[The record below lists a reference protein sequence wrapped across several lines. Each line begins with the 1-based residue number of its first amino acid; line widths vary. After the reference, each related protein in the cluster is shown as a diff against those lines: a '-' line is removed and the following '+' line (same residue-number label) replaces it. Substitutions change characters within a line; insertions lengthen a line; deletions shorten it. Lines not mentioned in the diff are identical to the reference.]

1 MTIQSAARIAL
12 TKFLCLKQGEK
23 VLVVYDEKKEDI
35 ANAFVSEAKK
45 LTYRVD
51 SVLIPIP
58 AVSGVEPPEDV
69 SERMKQYDVIV
80 IPTSKSISHT
90 NARKDACRQGARIAS
105 MPGITEEMM
114 ERSLDVN
121 PEEIIK
127 LGNKIIPRLKG
138 KKLVRITTK
147 KGTDITMSIEGRT
160 ILGAKGGMIAESG
173 EWDNLPAGEVCLSP
187 VEGTAKGVLVIDKS
201 MAGIGTLK
209 SPIKVIVE
217 KGLVTRISGG
227 VEAGKLKKLLAN
239 ANDPGAYNI
248 AELGI
253 GTNPKAIVTGNILED
268 EKAIGT
274 AHIAFGNNASL
285 GGKVEVELHLDG
297 VFSSPTITA
306 DSETIIKDGK
316 ILD

>member
-58 AVSGVEPPEDV
+58 AVSGVEPPDDV

-138 KKLVRITTK
+138 KKFVRITTK
-147 KGTDITMSIEGRT
+147 KGTDIT
-160 ILGAKGGMIAESG
+160 MIAESG